1 MKKSFER
8 LIGVSYDEFHSKYF
22 GEYYNGLYDEWHLD
36 EDYDPVENDIEKVL
50 KILAKDYGS
59 WFFHTNINKQYQKNK
74 KTLYF
79 HFNRI
84 KKFELENNLPK
95 EYDEDF

>member
-8 LIGVSYDEFHSKYF
+8 LIGVSYDEFYNEYF
-22 GEYYNGLYDEWHLD
+22 YEEYNGLYDEWHFDEVFEPVKKDIKKVLEILG
-36 EDYDPVENDIEKVL
+36 EDYNC
-50 KILAKDYGS
+50 
-59 WFFHTNINKQYQKNK
+59 WFFNTSINKEYQKNK

-84 KKFELENNLPK
+84 KKFELENNLHEK
-95 EYDEDF
+95 DVD